1 MDRKRVV
8 TAFMIVTCLGA
19 ILSMV
24 GTFVAS
30 GLDQMGSLYNTLSTT
45 SVVLFV
51 LCIVASTLH
60 PDFSKAKQDQSQA
73 ESDASLL

>member
-30 GLDQMGSLYNTLSTT
+30 GIDQGGSLYNTLSTT
-45 SVVLFV
+45 SVVLSV
-51 LCIVASTLH
+51 LCIVAFTLH
-60 PDFSKAKQDQSQA
+60 PDFFKAKQNQSEA
-73 ESDASLL
+73 ESDSSLL

>member
-8 TAFMIVTCLGA
+8 TAFMLVTCLGA

-24 GTFVAS
+24 GSFVAS
-30 GLDQMGSLYNTLSTT
+30 GIDQGGSLYNILSTT
-45 SVVLFV
+45 SVGLSI

-73 ESDASLL
+73 EQDSSLV

>member
-24 GTFVAS
+24 GSFVAS
-30 GLDQMGSLYNTLSTT
+30 GIDQGGSLYNTLYTT
-45 SVVLFV
+45 SLVLVVL
-51 LCIVASTLH
+51 CTVAFTFH
-60 PDFSKAKQDQSQA
+60 PDFSKTKQNQSET
-73 ESDASLL
+73 ESDSSLL

>member
-24 GTFVAS
+24 GSFVAS
-30 GLDQMGSLYNTLSTT
+30 GLNQGGSLYSTLSTV
-45 SVVLFV
+45 SVVLGV
-51 LCIVASTLH
+51 LCIVAFTFH
-60 PDFSKAKQDQSQA
+60 PDYSKTKKNQSKA
-73 ESDASLL
+73 ESDSSLL